1 MIKEQQKNEVNII
14 NNENN
19 ESSFENMNGEEEDED
34 DLLKSES
41 ETNKST
47 NKSLKKDKGE
57 ENQKNNEELITSNNK
72 NINNISNNIQ
82 NLIKSLREDN
92 LKKSEELKESKIE
105 MQRRASGRLIERKT
119 DEEESE
125 IDELENEDEEGEE
138 SEDSDPYEIYLES
151 ETMYKNIF
159 DNLESG
165 DCIYGIKSNIFYI
178 YLYSVPFKKN
188 NYIFIKALQPDLKEK
203 ILNLEKIINNDAN
216 SRENKRKIYKI
227 IREKIKSEEIILIN
241 KNNMKDYTFNKK
253 VKVHYLNYFDKK
265 ITVEIPVNIN
275 CKLIDFVN
283 YIKKL
288 YHIPDIT
295 NNTNISIL
303 SKNKKFSGKDF
314 ENEEYFF
321 RPPIFDYEKD
331 YILFI
336 EHENFDIIT
345 LDLGSSLDKHNFK
358 EKQVP
363 HILFSSHNNLSVE
376 SILVSKQLEKLECE
390 IYIFRD
396 EYYFN
401 LESNVGKNNYEKA
414 KNAISSYNW
423 KNKCNYITTIKTMKS
438 TSYKHNEDVLSFS
451 IWPRFNLLHDKT
463 YIFLV

>member
-57 ENQKNNEELITSNNK
+57 ENPKNNEELITSNNK

-105 MQRRASGRLIERKT
+105 MQRRASGRPIERKT

-295 NNTNISIL
+295 N
-303 SKNKKFSGKDF
+303 KYK
-314 ENEEYFF
+314 Y
-321 RPPIFDYEKD
+321 
-331 YILFI
+331 
-336 EHENFDIIT
+336 
-345 LDLGSSLDKHNFK
+345 
-358 EKQVP
+358 
-363 HILFSSHNNLSVE
+363 
-376 SILVSKQLEKLECE
+376 
-390 IYIFRD
+390 IYIIQ
-396 EYYFN
+396 
-401 LESNVGKNNYEKA
+401 K
-414 KNAISSYNW
+414 
-423 KNKCNYITTIKTMKS
+423 
-438 TSYKHNEDVLSFS
+438 
-451 IWPRFNLLHDKT
+451 
-463 YIFLV
+463 